1 MNKQQLASLNWEY
14 RDVVRDYITTV
25 EYKDFIFGL
34 YILSFVSEKEVTYLN
49 TKLGRKK
56 GRSAT

>member
-14 RDVVRDYITTV
+14 CDVVRDYITTV

-49 TKLGRKK
+49 TKLG
-56 GRSAT
+56 